1 MNTEAARHLRKGNRV
16 MWKRNPTDLG
26 RVTSVTRKGVT
37 FRWDDGQ
44 RFEVRFGFMELVSR
58 AESRV
63 SQKEIGI

>member
-1 MNTEAARHLRKGNRV
+1 MNTEAARRLKVRDRV
-16 MWKRNPTDLG
+16 MWKRDKSDLG
-26 RVTSVTRKGVT
+26 RVTRVTRKGVT